1 MSYLS
6 EHYYKMMRLLP
17 SSDGKSIALKTR
29 YQKDRIKE
37 WWLDEENF
45 IENWAKPAIQRVIDE
60 EINKMVEDALDTG
73 DISVKLN
80 VWKM

>member
-17 SSDGKSIALKTR
+17 SSDGKSMALRTQ
-29 YQKDRIKE
+29 YQKDKIKE
-37 WWLDEENF
+37 WWLDEHNF

-60 EINKMVEDALDTG
+60 EINEMIAEALNSG